1 MMVRIIP
8 DGAINEVNISYLL
21 GIDAGGTYTD
31 AVIFRE
37 GSEVIGSAKSLT
49 TREDLA
55 LGIVRA
61 AQSVLSTSTVSVA
74 QISMASLPN
83 TLATNAA
90 YKGQGDRI
98 VLIYFGC
105 RDGAVAKTVFQK
117 GLKAIHFWN

>member
-83 TLATNAA
+83 TLARNAT

-98 VLIYFGC
+98 V
-105 RDGAVAKTVFQK
+105 
-117 GLKAIHFWN
+117 